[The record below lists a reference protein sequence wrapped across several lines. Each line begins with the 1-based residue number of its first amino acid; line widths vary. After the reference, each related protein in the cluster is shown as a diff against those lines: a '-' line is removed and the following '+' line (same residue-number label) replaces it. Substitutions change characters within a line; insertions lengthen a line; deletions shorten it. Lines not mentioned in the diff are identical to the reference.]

1 MRPFIKHF
9 LLLSFFLLGTCSVQG
24 YTLYLKLFTKDC
36 SNCYAGLYLLNTHM
50 ADLPYQIVLKHSD
63 KINENKIMGLFELHK
78 FKQATLIYN
87 DSLYDELEKDI
98 STELIVKN
106 KKNQTI
112 YRDNIKQVN
121 LNLFQWILSM
131 NDVGNSTLEYKL
143 KDTSIKTSIASVHY
157 NKNNLYLKND
167 FDDWYFWDSKNNK
180 LDTLFLDSNTIN
192 RAYGIEEKYTKRSI
206 LPAIQYF
213 KTTMF
218 RRYFEPS
225 YPNVFFKNDSI
236 VYVSFSLKT
245 FDADQGDTS
254 IYGVPYV
261 FKMNFKR
268 KQVLSIYKVPL
279 QVDSN
284 SYTNNDNFFVY
295 QDTFYFNISYKKDFY
310 LNPTTQK
317 HVYATFVEK
326 KNDSQLH
333 FVRYENMNMP
343 ESYVKN
349 KLYLMFANPTCAKDL
364 VTMPFFAGV
373 YDVKTKQT
381 IHAPIPDSIFNDLAK
396 IPGTEDYL
404 ILKKLSLGFVGEA
417 YKFNQDRYGIIY
429 SYAGRYHFILFNQAG
444 DLISHK
450 VLPIMPNTNLRY
462 IDQGQYCVFS
472 DSNHRILFHYL
483 FD

>member
-24 YTLYLKLFTKDC
+24 YTLYLKLFTTDC

-63 KINENKIMGLFELHK
+63 KINENKIKALFELHK

-106 KKNQTI
+106 KKNQTV

-121 LNLFQWILSM
+121 LNLFQWMLSM
-131 NDVGNSTLEYKL
+131 KDVGNSTLEYKL
-143 KDTSIKTSIASVHY
+143 KDTSIKASISSVHHH
-157 NKNNLYLKND
+157 KNTLYFEND
-167 FDDWYFWDSKNNK
+167 FDDWFFWDSKNNK

-213 KTTMF
+213 KTTVF
-218 RRYFEPS
+218 RRYYEPS

-245 FDADQGDTS
+245 FDVDQKDTS

-261 FKMNFKR
+261 LKMNVKR
-268 KQVLSIYKVPL
+268 KQVLSISKVPL

-284 SYTNNDNFFVY
+284 SYTSNYNFFVY
-295 QDTFYFNISYKKDFY
+295 NDTFYFNIIYKKDFY

-317 HVYATFVEK
+317 YVYATFVEK

-364 VTMPFFAGV
+364 VTMPFFSGV
-373 YDVKTKQT
+373 FDIKTKQT
-381 IHAPIPDSIFNDLAK
+381 IHALIPDSIFNDISK
-396 IPGTEDYL
+396 IPSTEQHL
-404 ILKKLSLGFVGEA
+404 ILKKLTLGFVRDA
-417 YKFNQDRYGIIY
+417 YKFNQDRYGMIY
-429 SYAGRYHFILFNQAG
+429 SYAGRYHFILFNQVG
-444 DLISHK
+444 NLISHK
-450 VLPIMPNTNLRY
+450 VLPIMPNTHPRF